1 MTRVLRWTR
10 RLGLVLAGGY
20 LLTAGG
26 CLADQFWAG
35 LLGDGIT
42 SVATT
47 WATTAALK
55 IWPGA

>member
-26 CLADQFWAG
+26 CLADQFWSG
-35 LLGDGIT
+35 LLGNTIT
-42 SVATT
+42 GATVSVAS
-47 WATTAALK
+47 ALALK
-55 IWPGA
+55 LFPGA

>member
-1 MTRVLRWTR
+1 MTRLFLWTR

-35 LLGDGIT
+35 LLGNTIT
-42 SVATT
+42 GATG
-47 WATTAALK
+47 AIASALALK
-55 IWPGA
+55 YFPGL